1 MGLEFHYSAFA
12 ELTTCRGAGYNSEG
26 PITWLAIN
34 EWCVVNGVWG
44 EQREDVFH
52 FMQVMDAAYLEHKAK
67 KLLAAAAQHG
77 NQR

>member
-1 MGLEFHYSAFA
+1 
-12 ELTTCRGAGYNSEG
+12 
-26 PITWLAIN
+26 
-34 EWCVVNGVWG
+34 VWG

-52 FMQVMDAAYLEHKAK
+52 FVQVMDAAYLEHKAK